1 MLDRHQINRKIRD
14 IINENRAPG
23 GEIPA
28 ERIARLTRDLIVHM
42 DDTVKAALAEEA

>member
-14 IINENRAPG
+14 IITENRVPG

-28 ERIARLTRDLIVHM
+28 INIARLTRDLVAHM
-42 DDTVKAALAEEA
+42 DETVEAALAEEA

>member
-14 IINENRAPG
+14 IINENRVPG

-28 ERIARLTRDLIVHM
+28 INIAHLTRQLTEHM
-42 DDTVKAALAEEA
+42 DETVNAALSENA